1 MLHPF
6 YLGQTKAKHE
16 QIEPTISDPV
26 TSFGNLIYYNAS
38 WPHPAEVQNIN
49 SVNYVDAWEV
59 YYCRHDL
66 NQGFRLG
73 IKNEIGYP

>member
-49 SVNYVDAWEV
+49 SVNLYVDASVGGLLLSLWSKP
-59 YYCRHDL
+59 
-66 NQGFRLG
+66 RLQA
-73 IKNEIGYP
+73 GYQKWN